1 MKIEFMNLLTQI
13 IDYVII
19 ISFLI
24 IIYNVFKGTK
34 IFKIFSFFIG
44 LFILKKL
51 SIQFSLVHTSKVL
64 SFLLDNS
71 LILLF
76 IVFQDE
82 IRQFIFKISR
92 LLSNLQNQKS
102 NDTSVSATELVAR
115 ACKKLSER
123 RLGALIVFEKN
134 VSLDDFS
141 SKGISLNADI
151 SKELLLS
158 IFDKKSPLHDGA
170 VIINKDKIISASN
183 FFPIKTDDSVDN
195 KFGTRH
201 RSALGITEETDAIVI
216 VISEETGEMRIAE
229 SGQFSE
235 VLKNETLK
243 IMLEQKLSSSN
254 SESDSAK
261 LSNVAYRISQW
272 IKRVLSKNNQ

>member
-1 MKIEFMNLLTQI
+1 MSFLTQI

-34 IFKIFSFFIG
+34 IFKIFTFFFG

-51 SIQFSLVHTSKVL
+51 SIEFNLVHTSKAL

-82 IRQFIFKISR
+82 IRQFIFKISK
-92 LLSNLQNQKS
+92 LLGNLQNQKS
-102 NDTSVSATELVAR
+102 NDTSVSSTELVVR
-115 ACKKLSER
+115 ACQKLSER

-141 SKGISLNADI
+141 SKGILLNADI

-183 FFPIKTDDSVDN
+183 FFPIKTDDNVDN

-216 VISEETGEMRIAE
+216 VVSEETGEMRIAE
-229 SGQFSE
+229 AGQFSN
-235 VLKNETLK
+235 VLKKEALK

-254 SESDSAK
+254 SDSDSAK

-272 IKRVLSKNNQ
+272 IKKVLSKNNH